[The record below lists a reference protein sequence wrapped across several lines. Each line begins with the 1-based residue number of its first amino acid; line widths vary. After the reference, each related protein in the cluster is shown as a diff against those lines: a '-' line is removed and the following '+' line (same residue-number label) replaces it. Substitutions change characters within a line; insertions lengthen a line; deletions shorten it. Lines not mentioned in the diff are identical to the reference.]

1 MEVTLGKAIH
11 VYPDCSEMTTKL
23 RAIAYNTEEQVQVL
37 KNQESYLVQLAE
49 RTTPKVFSDNVLACS
64 VVVNSTISY
73 AKILSPSQK
82 FRGGFLLNP
91 PGKATIRVQSIE
103 NFAWSHTKYNSTL
116 KEQKSD
122 LTEIESA
129 DMKGTVNAAVEIC
142 LESEASFR
150 AMHMFMNFS
159 DPFLARQFDANVCTW
174 AFGMNL
180 LDLHEWRRKRLT
192 MLYRDYMQL
201 V

>member
-49 RTTPKVFSDNVLACS
+49 RTTPKDNVLACS

-73 AKILSPSQK
+73 AKEPEKIVFHVVTDS
-82 FRGGFLLNP
+82 F
-91 PGKATIRVQSIE
+91 
-103 NFAWSHTKYNSTL
+103 TL
-116 KEQKSD
+116 PEISRD